1 MFSSRK
7 KQLESENKELK
18 ERVAYLESLSEQN
31 GHEHTFVEVGREL
44 LNGFHS
50 SNGCSSEYDV
60 TRICTT
66 CNKKETKFELGF

>member
-1 MFSSRK
+1 MFNSKK

-18 ERVAYLESLSEQN
+18 ERVAYLEGLNEQN
-31 GHEHTFVEVGREL
+31 GHEHTFIEVDRKL

-50 SNGCSSEYDV
+50 SNGGLSEYDV

-66 CNKKETKFELGF
+66 CNKKETKFELRF